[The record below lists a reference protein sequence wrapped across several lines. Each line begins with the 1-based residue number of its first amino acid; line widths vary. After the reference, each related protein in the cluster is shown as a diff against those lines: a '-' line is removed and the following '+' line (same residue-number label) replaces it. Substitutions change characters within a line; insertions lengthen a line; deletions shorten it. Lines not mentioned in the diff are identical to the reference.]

1 MTQYITLNVKLSS
14 FQLNGLESEINNGTE
29 ANLKLSSNVISSSN
43 DETNFPHKL
52 LQTNTKVSRACK
64 DFADNS
70 STNTKL

>member
-52 LQTNTKVSRACK
+52 L
-64 DFADNS
+64 
-70 STNTKL
+70 